1 MTTEVT
7 VRKWGNSLGV
17 ILPKEVVEK
26 RSLKENDKIVL
37 IDVVKKV
44 DLTPLFGSLKG
55 KIRLSGQQLK
65 DMAREGWK

>member
-44 DLTPLFGSLKG
+44 DLTPLFGALKG

-65 DMAREGWK
+65 DMA